1 METEC
6 VLSSQTARGARSV
19 LVVDDDQATCQL
31 LADWIRHLGFHVMT
45 ALNAQQALTLM
56 SAHPAEVVFC
66 DIVMPGRDGIW
77 LIEQLRQ
84 QFPGTAVVIA
94 TGLTKMDP
102 AVTLA
107 PAVTAYLVKPFDFD
121 AVASALGS
129 AFDAIAALTPM
140 PDDDVPAAPGVHSS
154 RRRPDGRRS
163 RRLIPSRSR

>member
-1 METEC
+1 MEPEC
-6 VLSSQTARGARSV
+6 VLSLEKRSGARIV
-19 LVVDDDQATCQL
+19 LVVDDDEPTCQL

-56 SAHPAEVVFC
+56 RAHPAEVVFC
-66 DIVMPGRDGIW
+66 DIVMPGRNGIW
-77 LIEQLRQ
+77 LIDQLRQ

-107 PAVTAYLVKPFDFD
+107 PSVTAYLVKPFDLD

-129 AFDAIAALTPM
+129 AFDAIAA
-140 PDDDVPAAPGVHSS
+140 G
-154 RRRPDGRRS
+154 
-163 RRLIPSRSR
+163 

>member
-1 METEC
+1 
-6 VLSSQTARGARSV
+6 
-19 LVVDDDQATCQL
+19 
-31 LADWIRHLGFHVMT
+31 MT

-56 SAHPAEVVFC
+56 RAHPAEVVFC

-129 AFDAIAALTPM
+129 AFDAIAALMPM
-140 PDDDVPAAPGVHSS
+140 AVNEAPTAPGV
-154 RRRPDGRRS
+154 RRS
-163 RRLIPSRSR
+163 RRNPDSARSRRMIPSRTR

>member
-1 METEC
+1 MESEC
-6 VLSSQTARGARSV
+6 VWQTTRGARSV
-19 LVVDDDQATCQL
+19 LVVDDDEATCQL

-45 ALNAQQALTLM
+45 AFNAQQALTLM
-56 SAHPAEVVFC
+56 RAHPAEVVFC

-129 AFDAIAALTPM
+129 AFDAIAALTPVAVKDGPTA
-140 PDDDVPAAPGVHSS
+140 PDVHPS
-154 RRRPDGRRS
+154 RRNRDGAARARRM
-163 RRLIPSRSR
+163 LPPL